1 MKRVPIVLKRVPPE
15 AEVQEVRMPTGLSFE
30 LRANTFHRRQTTS
43 ALGTLLLG
51 IGLGAGLGLRLQEF
65 EPEP

>member
-15 AEVQEVRMPTGLSFE
+15 AEVQEVRMPTSLGFE
-30 LRANTFHRRQTTS
+30 LRATDVPQTADDLRARHSPRRDRV
-43 ALGTLLLG
+43 
-51 IGLGAGLGLRLQEF
+51 GAGLGFRLQEF